1 MDSRGWIPIPLI
13 ASFNRVRTLTTDVR
27 LVKDVLIL
35 SNIVEVKHDWVRMG
49 GNQWE
54 QFVLP
59 DAPTSSVESRD
70 AEYTL
75 ALAHEDRRV
84 ECEGDV
90 VRGRGKWR
98 MKTMMTLFSSWAETW
113 RTRGRPVDDKHSS
126 TR

>member
-75 ALAHEDRRV
+75 TLAHEDRRI
-84 ECEGDV
+84 EGDADGGEVEGEVEDEDDDDV
-90 VRGRGKWR
+90 VFVMGRDVEDPW
-98 MKTMMTLFSSWAETW
+98 TA
-113 RTRGRPVDDKHSS
+113 GRRQ
-126 TR
+126 T